1 MSFNLKRY
9 RADRLTEE
17 SIITELKRVA
27 ENFGYRRYSR
37 HDFDSVS
44 STCKGSVVIERF
56 GSWDAALA
64 ATKLSLSPCRRR
76 RKDRIPTNDLLSE
89 LARIWESLG
98 HRPSKT
104 EWDNSDARYSYTTY
118 KNRFEGW
125 LSACKVLVDEEQL
138 HEVNKT
144 KTARHNAGEKPIP
157 KERSRNVPLKVR
169 LAVLKRDRFRCVLCG
184 RSPATHSG
192 VTLHLDHKIPYSD
205 GGETTQENLQTLC
218 QDCNWGKGNNTNL
231 NDKGT

>member
-17 SIITELKRVA
+17 SVITELKRVA
-27 ENFGYRRYSR
+27 EYFGYRRYSR

-64 ATKLSLSPCRRR
+64 ATKLSLTPYRRR

-89 LARIWESLG
+89 LARIWELLG

-104 EWDNSDARYSYTTY
+104 EWENSDAKYSYTTY
-118 KNRFEGW
+118 KTRFGGW
-125 LSACKVLVDEEQL
+125 LNACKVIVDEEPL
-138 HEVNKT
+138 REANKT
-144 KTARHNAGEKPIP
+144 ETARQTAGEKHIP
-157 KERSRNVPLKVR
+157 KERSRYVPLKVR

-192 VTLHLDHKIPYSD
+192 VTLHLDHKIPYSN
-205 GGETTQENLQTLC
+205 GGETTQKNLHALC
-218 QDCNWGKGNNTNL
+218 QDCNWGKGNDAKF